1 MSTARFAAILRL
13 YQEVAQLES
22 LGPAAE
28 PKLLSVVV
36 TIASL
41 ALDAGIDFMNG
52 TPVQGEVLAK
62 VGELLLKMG
71 QATQAA
77 EMYAL
82 AAREASWQEDAL
94 RTSRYTLKVIEAAT
108 SALDFG
114 VASELLARR
123 ISTAPMGSG
132 VAASQE
138 ALSQPPEM
146 LGATT
151 LWVWSNLA
159 ASMGNPTGAA
169 QAQSALLTHLK
180 TNPDRHINTN
190 AVALRLGELH
200 LTMVKLDDFDAVFTH
215 HSHAANSPLQRG
227 LWLLRRCEQQI
238 MEGELSLALQRLN
251 QLINSPST
259 LVAETIKDLAYW
271 ERAQLYSILNRVE
284 DAEADLLRLKARSS
298 VSDEVLTTVSDAV
311 AARRETAASWTRA
324 QAQIFAATTIAG
336 IARAPHITDEPVG
349 DSMPSHPQFQPL
361 TRSNTDP
368 YLDWAATANT
378 VRLMLHRGEVAAALA
393 KFVPL
398 DAWLQTVHAPLATTR
413 HLLLKAQVVFGFG
426 DHAASAMYGRLAAD
440 AARRFG
446 LLLDER
452 AALDH
457 VIKLEPDHT
466 SSERSRRQAI
476 EDDLGRILS
485 ADDRATFYLNKS
497 SVLDDHISSALARLR
512 QNASE
517 DSDINSN
524 EIRAFLRQILSIRK
538 LGNLSQISEAP
549 KSKLTRTT
557 AWARWERMLED
568 FALYPTLYSSDVAI
582 LVVISLPNETITII
596 GCRTMGWKFM
606 PSETPC
612 GRVELWECVQKTLRL
627 LKANKPYDAT
637 QAILTRLSSIL
648 SVQKIA
654 DTLPSKTKRLYF
666 VPDGP
671 TNALPLSILPI
682 SCAPAYPAPNREN
695 NNNIVPLLNRFEL
708 IVHHNPMIGG
718 LSEAPVNPRSPLGIS
733 VSTLRKSPEMPLLRN
748 APVEIELLNMLSPG
762 KVRKLQDETA
772 LRDATLAALPLSDIA
787 HIACHGR
794 FDPLSS
800 KNTGLLLTDA
810 ILSIEDAMNLRLR
823 RLKLIILSSCSSAA
837 GAIQPNGQINTL
849 SRAMISS
856 GAHTVLSTYADI
868 EDEAS
873 LRFLRTLYRL
883 LATQAPSSAL
893 SITQRE
899 SVDEFPLGHWAPY
912 QLQVRS
918 LPARAG
924 VRELILLIDFCI
936 LAYLNLTPERKNSLP
951 R

>member
-1 MSTARFAAILRL
+1 MSNAHFAAIFML
-13 YQEVAQLES
+13 YQEIAQLES

-28 PKLLSVVV
+28 PKLLSVVL

-41 ALDAGIDFMNG
+41 ALDAGVDLMKG
-52 TPVQGEVLAK
+52 TPVQGEVLAR

-82 AAREASWQEDAL
+82 AAREASWQQDAL

-114 VASELLARR
+114 LASELLARR

-138 ALSQPPEM
+138 ALSQPPEN

-159 ASMGNPTGAA
+159 ASMGNPKGAA
-169 QAQSALLTHLK
+169 QAQSALLAHLK

-190 AVALRLGELH
+190 TVALRLAELH
-200 LTMVKLDDFDAVFTH
+200 LTMVALNDFDAVFSH
-215 HSHAANSPLQRG
+215 YSHASTSPLQYG

-238 MEGELSLALQRLN
+238 MEGDLSLALQRLN
-251 QLINSPST
+251 QIINSPHT
-259 LVAETIKDLAYW
+259 LVPETIKDLAYW

-284 DAEADLLRLKARSS
+284 DAEADLLRLKSCSA

-324 QAQIFAATTIAG
+324 QAQIFAATTIAE
-336 IARAPHITDEPVG
+336 IVRSRHTMNEAVADHP
-349 DSMPSHPQFQPL
+349 PSPPQFQPL
-361 TRSNTDP
+361 IRNNTDP
-368 YLDWAATANT
+368 YLDWAAIANT
-378 VRLMLHRGEVAAALA
+378 IRLMLHRGEVAAALA
-393 KFVPL
+393 KFIAL
-398 DAWLQTVHAPLATTR
+398 DAWLRTVHVPLATTR
-413 HLLLKAQVVFGFG
+413 HLLLRAQVVFGLG
-426 DHAASAMYGRLAAD
+426 DHAASLVYGRLAAD
-440 AARRFG
+440 AARGFG

-457 VIKLEPDHT
+457 VIMLEPEYT
-466 SSERSRRQAI
+466 SSERTRRQAI
-476 EDDLGRILS
+476 EDELGRILS

-512 QNASE
+512 HKSSE
-517 DSDINSN
+517 DSGINSH
-524 EIRAFLRQILSIRK
+524 EVRAFLRQIFLTRK
-538 LGNLSQISEAP
+538 LGDPHQISAAP
-549 KSKLTRTT
+549 KTKLTR
-557 AWARWERMLED
+557 AAVWARWESMLED
-568 FALYPTLYSSDVAI
+568 LALYPTLYSADIAV
-582 LVVISLPNETITII
+582 LFVVSLPNETITII
-596 GCRTMGWKFM
+596 GCRSMGWRLI

-612 GRVELWECVQKTLRL
+612 GRVELWECTQKALRL
-627 LKANKPYDAT
+627 MKVCRPYSAS
-637 QAILTRLSSIL
+637 QPILTQLSNIL
-648 SVQKIA
+648 CLQKIVNILP
-654 DTLPSKTKRLYF
+654 DTIKRLYF

-671 TNALPLSILPI
+671 TNALPLSIIPI
-682 SCAPAYPAPNREN
+682 SRASAHPTSSGDDSHH
-695 NNNIVPLLNRFEL
+695 IVPLLSRFE
-708 IVHHNPMIGG
+708 IVIHHNPMLGG
-718 LSEAPVNPRSPLGIS
+718 LSTKPANPVSPLGIS
-733 VSTLRKSPEMPLLRN
+733 VSTLAKSPEMPLLTN
-748 APVEIELLNMLSPG
+748 APIEIELLNMLSPG
-762 KVRKLQDETA
+762 KVKKLQNETA
-772 LRDATLAALPLSDIA
+772 LRDATLAALPLADMA

-810 ILSIEDAMNLRLR
+810 TLSIEDALNLRLR
-823 RLKLIILSSCSSAA
+823 RMKLIILSSCSSAA
-837 GAIQPNGQINTL
+837 GAILPNGRIHTL
-849 SRAMISS
+849 SGAMVSA
-856 GAHTVLSTYADI
+856 GAHAVLSTYADV

-873 LRFLRTLYRL
+873 FRFLGALYRL
-883 LATQAPSSAL
+883 LAAQDPSSAL
-893 SITQRE
+893 SVTQRK

-924 VRELILLIDFCI
+924 LRQVIDFTSFV
-936 LAYLNLTPERKNSLP
+936 YNFFEPSLKSTMSCQG
-951 R
+951 